1 MDDKFYREK
10 MENKFIIPTGWDGKT
25 AKETEK
31 LQRKHPQ
38 QPPYAANTSI
48 HNWCTLDVHKP
59 VDKVL
64 LTRSWE

>member
-48 HNWCTLDVHKP
+48 HN
-59 VDKVL
+59 
-64 LTRSWE
+64 